1 VSDPDLGRSSRVMA
15 LGTVA
20 SRLTG
25 FLRSTATAAAL
36 GVAALGNAYAT
47 AYTLPLI
54 VYELLLGGVL
64 TSTLVPILVRAQKED
79 PDGGLRFERSLAST
93 MAATLLLLVILGEVF
108 APQIVRLY
116 GISDPGQVDITVQ
129 LTRLMLPAIFGYGL
143 TAVFGAILNTRG
155 VFGPQM
161 WAPVLNNLVIIVSL
175 VGFGVLTAG
184 EPPTPDTIS
193 DPELLVLGLGPVLGI
208 LAQTVGLFIV
218 LRRKTEFRWKFLP
231 DPAHA
236 RIGQIAGMASWMVVY
251 VVATQIGNATLI
263 SILNRAGSE
272 GEPGYAAW
280 TLSQT
285 VWQLPYAIIGVTL
298 ITAML
303 PRMSR
308 AASDGRLTDLSSDLS
323 GIIRLTS
330 TALAVFVAWFVALG
344 RDITVLLFGYGNT
357 SVEQARDIGQV
368 LGLTA
373 LGLVPFAINQF
384 QIRAFYALQ
393 QSRPP
398 ALVNVASQGLR
409 SFLNLASGLL
419 VAGLVIYGTATA
431 LVIAYL
437 FAAVLSGVLLRR
449 RIGSQDVR
457 RIMWV
462 IARLVLAA
470 GAAVLAGLLVTAG
483 TTELPGGAHLQSLI
497 TLAIGVPLSGLVFVV
512 VCELLRV
519 AELREVLELAL
530 GRLLPA
536 RLRPRQGS

>member
-1 VSDPDLGRSSRVMA
+1 MSDPDLGRSSRVMA

-161 WAPVLNNLVIIVSL
+161 WAPVLNNLAIIVSL

-457 RIMWV
+457 RIMWL

-470 GAAVLAGLLVTAG
+470 GAAVLVGLLVTAG
-483 TTELPGGAHLQSLI
+483 TTGLPGGAHLQSLI

-536 RLRPRQGS
+536 RLRPPQGG